1 MFEPTIPRSLT
12 VFVEPHERA
21 ARVEVQAI
29 GGQDTLVV
37 TVAPAAGGGWHVTD
51 LTDPEPSWRA
61 TWPSAIGEA
70 IAQAST
76 ALEDR
81 VLRELG
87 GPDPRAAGQLAF
99 TTADIC

>member
-1 MFEPTIPRSLT
+1 MFEPTISRSLT
-12 VFVEPHERA
+12 VFVEPHERT

-29 GGQDTLVV
+29 GGHDALDV

-51 LTDPEPSWRA
+51 PTDPEPTWQA
-61 TWPSAIGEA
+61 TLAAALGEA
-70 IAQAST
+70 LAQAST

-81 VLRELG
+81 VLRELRG
-87 GPDPRAAGQLAF
+87 GDPRAAGQLAF